1 MSTAPK
7 SLSKGS
13 VKEIMSL
20 PEKTAIKNKEFALQ
34 AIIVKDLG
42 DSSKIRLK

>member
-1 MSTAPK
+1 MSTALK

-20 PEKTAIKNKEFALQ
+20 PEKTTIKSKDFALQ

-42 DSSKIRLK
+42 ETSKIRLK